1 MTQSAKISRGTGA
14 VKLYFRITT
23 QFNAR
28 SSISTRIWVAAM
40 IDAQFL

>member
-14 VKLYFRITT
+14 IKLYFRITT

-28 SSISTRIWVAAM
+28 SSMSTWILVAAM